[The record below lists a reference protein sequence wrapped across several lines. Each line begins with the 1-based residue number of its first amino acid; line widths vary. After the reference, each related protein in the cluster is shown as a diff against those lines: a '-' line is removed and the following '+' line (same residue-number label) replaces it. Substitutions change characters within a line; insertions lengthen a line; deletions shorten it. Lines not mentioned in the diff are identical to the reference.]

1 MGVANKMIKFKYDV
15 NQSYQDNFEY
25 WFQENSTEK
34 RRYLEKPY
42 TRDEAITVFRSM
54 YGKWEQVKAN
64 STGFGL
70 IA

>member
-25 WFQENSTEK
+25 WFQENSSEK

-54 YGKWEQVKAN
+54 YGEWEQVKAN